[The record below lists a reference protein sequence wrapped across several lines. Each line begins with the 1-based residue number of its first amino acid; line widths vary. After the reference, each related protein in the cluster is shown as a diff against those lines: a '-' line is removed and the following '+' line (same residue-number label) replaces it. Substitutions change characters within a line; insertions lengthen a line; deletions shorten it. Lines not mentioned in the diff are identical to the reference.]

1 MWPIDLICEISIVL
15 PGNTILVWFPF
26 LEDVEDSIRLM
37 RDRIVISDFVFIDLL
52 ESLHPNLELFAI
64 ELPSVSDVLSSHPSD
79 TILVEELLTVFGIIA
94 HFLAV
99 LAYGSHLLR
108 GVVGHKECVTLDTEL
123 LCLALKD
130 CLRCIRV

>member
-1 MWPIDLICEISIVL
+1 MWPIDFISEILIVL

-26 LEDVEDSIRLM
+26 LEDVEGSIHLM
-37 RDRIVISDFVFIDLL
+37 RERIVMSAFSFIHLL
-52 ESLHPNLELFAI
+52 HSLLLNLELFAI

-79 TILVEELLTVFGIIA
+79 TILVEEPLTVFGIIA

-108 GVVGHKECVTLDTEL
+108 GVVGHKECVTLDSEL

>member
-1 MWPIDLICEISIVL
+1 M
-15 PGNTILVWFPF
+15 VWFPF

-37 RDRIVISDFVFIDLL
+37 RDRIVRSDFLIIDLL
-52 ESLHPNLELFAI
+52 ESLHPNLELLAI

-99 LAYGSHLLR
+99 HA
-108 GVVGHKECVTLDTEL
+108 
-123 LCLALKD
+123 
-130 CLRCIRV
+130 